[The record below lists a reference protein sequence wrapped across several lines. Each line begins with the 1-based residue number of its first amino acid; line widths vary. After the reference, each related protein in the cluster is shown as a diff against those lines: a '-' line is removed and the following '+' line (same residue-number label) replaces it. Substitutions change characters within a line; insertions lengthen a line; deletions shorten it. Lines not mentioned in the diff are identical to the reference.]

1 MSHVQRQTTAFAL
14 AILLIAAC
22 VQTPPSASSPR
33 PPAQP
38 VTRTIQVIS
47 DLPGARIEVNN
58 DYVGDAPLS
67 ILVPEKDG
75 NFTIDTAIRATPT
88 QEGQYV
94 QSKWFSFGSAVP
106 SRILFTMG
114 LGPAQ

>member
-1 MSHVQRQTTAFAL
+1 MPHVHRQTVASAL
-14 AILLIAAC
+14 AILLITAC

-38 VTRTIQVIS
+38 ATKTIQVIS
-47 DLPGARIEVNN
+47 DPSGARIEVNN

-67 ILVPEKDG
+67 IRVPELDG

-94 QSKWFSFGSAVP
+94 QSKWFSYGSAVP